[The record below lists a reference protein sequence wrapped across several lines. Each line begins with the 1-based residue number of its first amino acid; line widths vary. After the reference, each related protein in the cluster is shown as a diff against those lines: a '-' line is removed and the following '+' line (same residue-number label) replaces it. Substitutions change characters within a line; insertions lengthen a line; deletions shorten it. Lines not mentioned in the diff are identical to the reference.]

1 MPPKGS
7 KIGQR
12 VERESS
18 VDKTEE
24 YQDFMKKL
32 ADYHEKRG
40 YVSPC

>member
-18 VDKTEE
+18 IEKTDEYEKFMEE
-24 YQDFMKKL
+24 L
-32 ADYHEKRG
+32 AAYHEKRG
-40 YVSPC
+40 